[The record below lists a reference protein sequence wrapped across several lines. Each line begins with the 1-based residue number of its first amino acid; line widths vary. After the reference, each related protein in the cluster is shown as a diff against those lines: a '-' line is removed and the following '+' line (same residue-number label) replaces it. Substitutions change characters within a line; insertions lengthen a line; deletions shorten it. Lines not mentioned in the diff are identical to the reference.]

1 MIGIVT
7 DSAADVPKTLREK
20 YDIASVPLAITFG
33 KEKFID
39 GVDLSIEEFYKKMR
53 SFDGLPTTAVPSPG
67 QFEIA
72 FKKMAEKYDE
82 ILSIHISEKMSGTA
96 GSARTAA
103 QTLPDIKI
111 TVIDSE
117 VVHSPLGIMAV
128 ECAKKAQKGATMSE
142 LLELI
147 NMLKKRVK
155 IYFTVPTLKYLQMGG
170 RIGKAKGLI
179 ASALKIQ
186 PVLTISEG
194 EVAPYK
200 TIRGWQNAK
209 QLIIDSLAK
218 DVKPDGSFNIIT
230 SHGDN
235 LAEAKEIA
243 EKCREMFRPKEID
256 TWDIGPVVGTH
267 AGPGII
273 AAVYYENTGLD

>member
-1 MIGIVT
+1 MIGILT
-7 DSAADVPKTLREK
+7 DSSADIPKAIREK
-20 YDIASVPLAITFG
+20 YDIACVPLTITFG
-33 KEKFID
+33 KEKYID

-53 SFDGLPTTAVPSPG
+53 AFDKLPTTAVPSPG
-67 QFEIA
+67 QFEVA

-103 QTLPDIKI
+103 QALPNIKI
-111 TVIDSE
+111 TVVDSE
-117 VVHSPLGIMAV
+117 VVHSLLGAMAV
-128 ECAKKAQKGATMSE
+128 ECAKKAQKGAGMSE
-142 LLELI
+142 LLDTI
-147 NMLKKRVK
+147 NILKKRVK
-155 IYFTVPTLKYLQMGG
+155 IYFIVPTLKYLQMGG

-179 ASALKIQ
+179 ASVLKIQ
-186 PVLTISEG
+186 PVLTLSEG

-218 DVKPDGSFNIIT
+218 DVKPDGTFNIIIG
-230 SHGDN
+230 HADN
-235 LAEAKEIA
+235 LTEAKEIA
-243 EKCREMFRPKEID
+243 EKCKEMFKPKEL
-256 TWDIGPVVGTH
+256 DIWEVGPVVGTH

-273 AAVYYENTGLD
+273 AAVNYENTGLD

>member
-7 DSAADVPKTLREK
+7 DSAADIPKVIREK
-20 YDIASVPLAITFG
+20 YDIACVPLSITFG

-53 SFDGLPTTAVPSPG
+53 AFDKLPTTAVPSPG
-67 QFEIA
+67 QFEVA

-103 QTLPDIKI
+103 QVLPNTKI
-111 TVIDSE
+111 TVVDSE
-117 VVHSPLGIMAV
+117 VVHSPLGIIVV
-128 ECAKKAQKGATMSE
+128 ECAKKAQKNTSMTE
-142 LLELI
+142 LLELV
-147 NMLKKRVK
+147 NTLKKRVK

-186 PVLTISEG
+186 PVLTLSGG
-194 EVAPYK
+194 EVAPFK

-209 QLIIDSLAK
+209 QLIIDSVAK
-218 DVKPDGSFNIIT
+218 DVKPDGSFNIIV
-230 SHGDN
+230 SHADN
-235 LAEAKEIA
+235 LVEAKEIA
-243 EKCREMFRPKEID
+243 EKCKEMFKPKELDI
-256 TWDIGPVVGTH
+256 WDIGPVVGTH
-267 AGPGII
+267 AGPGLI
-273 AAVYYENTGLD
+273 AAVSYENTGLD